1 VTLPLNSTPKRIC
14 LGFGPHEGK
23 CTNAAGPRSPYW
35 CDRCED
41 LRREHITKQLYAC
54 VKSVTGARGER
65 KEVKP

>member
-41 LRREHITKQLYAC
+41 LRREHITKQLENLM
-54 VKSVTGARGER
+54 TARAPKAGR
-65 KEVKP
+65 